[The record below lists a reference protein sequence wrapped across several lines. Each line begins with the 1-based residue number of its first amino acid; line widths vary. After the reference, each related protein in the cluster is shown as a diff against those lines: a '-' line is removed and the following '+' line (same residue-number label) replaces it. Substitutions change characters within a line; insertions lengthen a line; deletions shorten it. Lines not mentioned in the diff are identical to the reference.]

1 MFNVFK
7 GALMV
12 LTRKRELFIWSLA
25 FPILLSTMFM
35 LMFANLD
42 DATAFDPVATAV
54 VADAHYDEATAFSS
68 VIDELGEEGDDQL
81 LDIRTFATVDEAR
94 NALTAGEVIGIV
106 SVEADGTPKLAVS
119 PNSGGLGVEQIGRTI
134 LDTVMNTYVR
144 NADLLAS
151 LAADNPLA
159 LADPDLVEEALTHGN
174 ATVQVSLTHST
185 PVQSVRY
192 YYALLGMAALFCGQ
206 VGMLAICETQPNL
219 TPLGARRAI
228 GATSRGKTLVATLA
242 ASWAISFACLL
253 VAFLFI
259 RFVVGVDFAGREGM
273 CVVAIAVAALFA
285 TSLGTLLGSLPKVG
299 FGVKTG
305 LLTGLTCLL
314 SLFAGLYGEPC
325 MDLAD
330 QIAREAPVLAA
341 VNPAKVVTDA
351 FYSLYYYDS
360 LVPFAEKAGIL
371 LIMTVVLFAVSAL
384 FVRRRRY
391 ASL

>member
-119 PNSGGLGVEQIGRTI
+119 PDSGGLGVEQIGRTI

-151 LAADNPLA
+151 VAADNPLA

-384 FVRRRRY
+384 FVRRQRY

>member
-54 VADAHYDEATAFSS
+54 VTDAHYDEATAFSS

-81 LDIRTFATVDEAR
+81 LDIQTFATVDEAR

-119 PNSGGLGVEQIGRTI
+119 PDSGGLGVEQIGRTI

-371 LIMTVVLFAVSAL
+371 LVMTVVLFAVSAL
-384 FVRRRRY
+384 FVRRQRY

>member
-81 LDIRTFATVDEAR
+81 LDIRTFTTVDEAR

-119 PNSGGLGVEQIGRTI
+119 PDSGGLGVEQIGRTI

-384 FVRRRRY
+384 FVRRQRY

>member
-1 MFNVFK
+1 M
-7 GALMV
+7 
-12 LTRKRELFIWSLA
+12 
-25 FPILLSTMFM
+25 
-35 LMFANLD
+35 
-42 DATAFDPVATAV
+42 
-54 VADAHYDEATAFSS
+54 
-68 VIDELGEEGDDQL
+68 
-81 LDIRTFATVDEAR
+81 
-94 NALTAGEVIGIV
+94 IGIV

-119 PNSGGLGVEQIGRTI
+119 PDSGGLGVEQIGRTI

-151 LAADNPLA
+151 VAADNPLA

-325 MDLAD
+325 RDLAD

-384 FVRRRRY
+384 FVRRQRY

>member
-1 MFNVFK
+1 
-7 GALMV
+7 MV

-384 FVRRRRY
+384 FVRRQRY

>member
-159 LADPDLVEEALTHGN
+159 LADPDLVEEA
-174 ATVQVSLTHST
+174 LTHST

-384 FVRRRRY
+384 FVRRQRY

>member
-7 GALMV
+7 GALTV

-42 DATAFDPVATAV
+42 DATSFDPVATAV

-119 PNSGGLGVEQIGRTI
+119 PDSGGLGVEQIGRTI

-384 FVRRRRY
+384 FVRRQRY

>member
-7 GALMV
+7 GALTV

-119 PNSGGLGVEQIGRTI
+119 PDSGGLGVEQIGRTI

-384 FVRRRRY
+384 FVRRQRY

>member
-94 NALTAGEVIGIV
+94 NALTTGEVIGIV

-119 PNSGGLGVEQIGRTI
+119 PDSGGLGVEQIGRTI

-151 LAADNPLA
+151 VAADNPLA

-384 FVRRRRY
+384 FVRRQRY

>member
-106 SVEADGTPKLAVS
+106 SVEADETPKLAVS

-174 ATVQVSLTHST
+174 ATAQVSLTHST

-384 FVRRRRY
+384 FVRRQRY